1 MQSATY
7 RQNLRLRH
15 VLEFGSGFLLGTTA
29 MDVAAPERSSVM
41 VSKMQDLNEYIIMRL
56 AVRAAKIRLS
66 HLWRLR
72 GESGEPSKQE
82 IVELAQCMLEEGGL
96 LDILM
101 DFGHMRRSLEM
112 ELLLRGDC
120 AVLLRG

>member
-1 MQSATY
+1 MEAP
-7 RQNLRLRH
+7 
-15 VLEFGSGFLLGTTA
+15 
-29 MDVAAPERSSVM
+29 PERSSVR

-56 AVRAAKIRLS
+56 AVRAAKLRLL

-72 GESGEPSKQE
+72 GEGGEPSKQE
-82 IVELAQCMLEEGGL
+82 IVALAQCILEEGGL

-112 ELLLRGDC
+112 ELLLRDDC

>member
-1 MQSATY
+1 MPAKPS
-7 RQNLRLRH
+7 RLQH
-15 VLEFGSGFLLGTTA
+15 ALEFGCGFKFETTA
-29 MDVAAPERSSVM
+29 MDVAPAERSSVK
-41 VSKMQDLNEYIIMRL
+41 VSKMQDLSEYTIMRL
-56 AVRAAKIRLS
+56 GARAAMIRLS

-120 AVLLRG
+120 ADLLRG

>member
-1 MQSATY
+1 
-7 RQNLRLRH
+7 
-15 VLEFGSGFLLGTTA
+15 

-82 IVELAQCMLEEGGL
+82 IVALPQCMLEEGGL

-101 DFGHMRRSLEM
+101 DFGGHMRRSLEM
-112 ELLLRGDC
+112 ELLLPGDC

>member
-1 MQSATY
+1 
-7 RQNLRLRH
+7 
-15 VLEFGSGFLLGTTA
+15 
-29 MDVAAPERSSVM
+29 MDVAAPERSSVR
-41 VSKMQDLNEYIIMRL
+41 VSKMQDLNECIIMRL

-72 GESGEPSKQE
+72 GASGEPSKQE